1 LEFLS
6 LDLDFEL
13 LEQLEDDEL
22 ELYLALLF
30 LGDLEEEEDDEDDEE
45 EDEDED
51 EGDLRRFL
59 CKVNFCFEGVSCFV
73 NWGFPAFS
81 VSVTF
86 SVGKFR
92 CFSLLI

>member
-1 LEFLS
+1 MEFLS

-30 LGDLEEEEDDEDDEE
+30 LGDLEEEDDEEDDEE
-45 EDEDED
+45 EDEDE
-51 EGDLRRFL
+51 GDRRRFL

>member
-30 LGDLEEEEDDEDDEE
+30 LGDLEE

>member
-30 LGDLEEEEDDEDDEE
+30 LGDLEEEDDEEDDEE
-45 EDEDED
+45 EDEDE
-51 EGDLRRFL
+51 GDRRRFL

>member
-1 LEFLS
+1 MEFLS

-30 LGDLEEEEDDEDDEE
+30 LGDLEEDDEEDDEE
-45 EDEDED
+45 EEDEE

-92 CFSLLI
+92 CFSLVI

>member
-51 EGDLRRFL
+51 DLRRFL